1 MRPVITIFLLL
12 TLGTHVLNAQ
22 NNPQTALSLL
32 RGLQDSVEIKVDA
45 WGVPHIYAQNEADL
59 FFAQG
64 YYACRDRL
72 FQFELW
78 RRQATGTIAEI
89 LGPRELKRDMGA
101 RLFKFRG
108 DMTKELQHYHPHG
121 ASIVKAFVKGINA
134 AIEQANKNP
143 QSLPLEFKLL
153 NITPQ
158 YWTPEVVISRHQ
170 GLLANVT
177 DELRT
182 ARLVAKI
189 GEEKAREVSHFHPNQ
204 PNLTIKVPTDGLFE
218 DILNLYNA
226 FRKSIEF
233 KPTDLASN
241 YQNDADNYKYLV
253 ANQPITNDL
262 LNNPK
267 FDIGSNNWVINGSK
281 TQSGYPI
288 MANDPH
294 RAIAVPS
301 LRYVAHLNAP
311 GWHVIGGG
319 EPTIPGISIGHNNEG
334 AWGLTIFATDAEDL
348 YVYDIN
354 PKNPLEYQYQGKWEK
369 MKVIK
374 EIIPIKGQK
383 PDTVELKYTRHGPVV
398 FEDAVRKK
406 AYAIRCAWLEIGGAP
421 YLASLRMNQA
431 KTWEEF
437 QFACGYSHIPAENM
451 VWADRKGNIGWQAVG
466 ITPIRKGFSGMVP
479 LKGDGSQE
487 WAGYLPILSRPNAY
501 NPKEGFI
508 ATANQ
513 NLTSPQYPNIE
524 STIGYAWADPYRANR
539 ISEVLSSGKKMTLND
554 MTALQTDYL
563 AIPARQLMPLLK
575 DLPLPLT
582 GDKALL
588 IEPLM
593 NWDYTLTK
601 NSSIATIYVEWE
613 NQMEKAFLQK
623 LVPEQGRKYITTLST
638 QQMVAWLTLPDDK
651 FGDNPTAGRDSFL
664 IQTLKTA
671 LSVIE
676 KRLGSDVSKWQYG
689 QENNKHVL
697 IKHPLS
703 NAAHAE
709 MKKRLDVGQVP
720 RGGYSQ
726 TVGSTGDLLN
736 QATGASFRIIVD
748 TGDWDATLCT
758 NSPGQSGN
766 PDNPN
771 YHNLF
776 DLWANDRYFP
786 LFFSKNKVQ
795 SVTKETLLLKP
806 VNK

>member
-1 MRPVITIFLLL
+1 MRPITTILLL
-12 TLGTHVLNAQ
+12 FILSFSTLEAQ
-22 NNPQTALSLL
+22 NNAISEQTALRELK
-32 RGLQDSVEIKVDA
+32 DSVEIKVDA
-45 WGVPHIYAQNEADL
+45 WGVPHIYAQNETDL

-89 LGPRELKRDMGA
+89 LGSREIKRDIGA

-108 DMTKELQHYHPHG
+108 DMTKELQHYHPRG
-121 ASIVKAFVKGINA
+121 ESIVKAFVKGINA

-143 QSLPLEFKLL
+143 ESLPLEFKLL

-177 DELRT
+177 DELRI
-182 ARLVAKI
+182 ARLVAKL

-204 PNLTIKVPTDGLFE
+204 PNLNLKMPTDGLFE
-218 DILNLYNA
+218 DILNLYSA
-226 FRKSIEF
+226 FRKPIEF
-233 KPTDLASN
+233 KPTDLAYE
-241 YQNDADNYKYLV
+241 YQNDADSYKYLV
-253 ANQPITNDL
+253 ENQPIKNDL
-262 LNNPK
+262 LENPK

-301 LRYVAHLNAP
+301 LRYVAHLDAP

-319 EPTIPGISIGHNNEG
+319 EPTIPGISIGHNNDG
-334 AWGLTIFATDAEDL
+334 AWGLTIFSTDAEDL

-354 PKNPLEYQYQGKWEK
+354 PKNPLEYRYQNTWVK
-369 MKVIK
+369 MTVIK
-374 EIIPIKGQK
+374 EVIPVKGQTS
-383 PDTVELKYTRHGPVV
+383 DTVELKYTRHGPVV
-398 FEDAVRKK
+398 FEDGARKK
-406 AYAIRCAWLEIGGAP
+406 AYAVRCAWLEIGGAP

-437 QFACGYSHIPAENM
+437 RNACGYSHIPAENM

-479 LKGDGSQE
+479 LAGDGSQE
-487 WAGYLPILSRPNAY
+487 WSGYLPILARPNAY
-501 NPKEGFI
+501 NPSSGFI

-513 NLTSPQYPNIE
+513 NLTTPQYPHLKT
-524 STIGYAWADPYRANR
+524 TIGYAWADPYRANR
-539 ISEVLSSGKKMTLND
+539 IAEVLSSGKKMTLND

-582 GDKALL
+582 GDKAAL
-588 IEPLM
+588 IEPMM
-593 NWDYTLTK
+593 NWDYNLTK
-601 NSSIATIYVEWE
+601 NNIIATIYVEWE
-613 NQMEKAFLQK
+613 NQMEQAFIKK
-623 LVPEQGRKYITTLST
+623 LVPEPGRKYLNGLST
-638 QQMVAWLTLPDDK
+638 QQMVYWLTLPDNK
-651 FGDNPTAGRDSFL
+651 FGDNPASGRDSFL
-664 IQTLKTA
+664 AQTLKSA
-671 LSVIE
+671 ISEIE

-689 QENNKHVL
+689 QEKNKHAL

-703 NAAHAE
+703 NAANSDI
-709 MKKRLDVGQVP
+709 KKRLEVGPLP

-726 TVGSTGDLLN
+726 TIGSTGDALN
-736 QATGASFRIIVD
+736 QASGASFRIIVD

-766 PDNPN
+766 PEHPN
-771 YHNLF
+771 YRNLF
-776 DLWANDRYFP
+776 DLWAKDRYFP
-786 LFFSKNKVQ
+786 LFYSKNKVE
-795 SVTKETLLLKP
+795 SVTKEKLILIPTKH
-806 VNK
+806 